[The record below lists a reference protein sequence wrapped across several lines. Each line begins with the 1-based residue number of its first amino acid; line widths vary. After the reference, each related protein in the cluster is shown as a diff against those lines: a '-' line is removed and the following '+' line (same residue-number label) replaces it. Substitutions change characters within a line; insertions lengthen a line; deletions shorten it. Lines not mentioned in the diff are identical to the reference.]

1 MIDKPTLS
9 FSESLTPERRTAFY
23 EGHKPIAVVM
33 IFIVFLL
40 PFAGLLVYG
49 LIGAAA
55 SVLISALGYY
65 LTLSDAA
72 SEPARRSLSDQ
83 NTYG

>member
-65 LTLSDAA
+65 LTPYLMERLGLSAH
-72 SEPARRSLSDQ
+72 R
-83 NTYG
+83 